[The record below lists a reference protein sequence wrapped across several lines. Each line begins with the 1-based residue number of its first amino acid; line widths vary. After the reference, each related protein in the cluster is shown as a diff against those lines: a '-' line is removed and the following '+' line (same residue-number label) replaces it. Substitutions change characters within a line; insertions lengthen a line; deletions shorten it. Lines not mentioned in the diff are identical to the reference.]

1 MVKKIIAA
9 AIAASMMLCAV
20 PTIALTSMAY
30 GGNPGDSE
38 SGKPTGKTDELDD
51 HLGSQDRRHVA
62 HKGCLALFRHTVS
75 SFL

>member
-30 GGNPGDSE
+30 GGNPSDS
-38 SGKPTGKTDELDD
+38 GVRKTN
-51 HLGSQDRRHVA
+51 G
-62 HKGCLALFRHTVS
+62 
-75 SFL
+75 